1 VSRSTS
7 TSQPTERVPNRTGP
21 APEESA
27 LTPAPGPLPHPLT
40 EPDVEI
46 LRLLARGLPVETVA
60 RRLEISDRTVRRR
73 CRQVCDRLG
82 VHTPIEA
89 VVWAAHH
96 YLV

>member
-1 VSRSTS
+1 MLSA
-7 TSQPTERVPNRTGP
+7 PTRP
-21 APEESA
+21 
-27 LTPAPGPLPHPLT
+27 PHPLT

-60 RRLEISDRTVRRR
+60 RRLAISDRTVRRR

-96 YLV
+96 HLV

>member
-1 VSRSTS
+1 VGPGLTS
-7 TSQPTERVPNRTGP
+7 VGAPVLRAP
-21 APEESA
+21 A
-27 LTPAPGPLPHPLT
+27 LPHPLT

-96 YLV
+96 HLV